1 MMLVPAVR
9 QADWD
14 LLQDHS
20 QGVEKHWEVPAV
32 VSLQKQ
38 LMFGADLQTVFCGLF
53 NNADNNYGYLVSND
67 WLNNNELK
75 RMWKEAVMA

>member
-1 MMLVPAVR
+1 MMLVPAVL

-20 QGVEKHWEVPAV
+20 QGVEKHWEVPAA

-38 LMFGADLQTVFCGLF
+38 LTFGADLQIVFCSLI
-53 NNADNNYGYLVSND
+53 NNAD
-67 WLNNNELK
+67 
-75 RMWKEAVMA
+75 

>member
-1 MMLVPAVR
+1 MMPVLAVL

-20 QGVEKHWEVPAV
+20 QGVKKHWEVPAA

-38 LMFGADLQTVFCGLF
+38 LKFGSDLQTVIL
-53 NNADNNYGYLVSND
+53 
-67 WLNNNELK
+67 
-75 RMWKEAVMA
+75 